1 MKLGAEV
8 AVQDRVDVLEVVS
21 TRVLVQRIWL
31 GVGPVP
37 AAATATSRLRG
48 ASEDRGGALR
58 AAHQLRHHGIA
69 VLHLIS

>member
-1 MKLGAEV
+1 MELGAEV
-8 AVQDRVDVLEVVS
+8 AVQDRVDVLQVVS

-37 AAATATSRLRG
+37 TATTAASRLRG

-58 AAHQLRHHGIA
+58 ATHQLCHHGIA